1 MTQGKAFKLNI
12 LAMYAMNAAKRV
24 FGIPDVRYY
33 SLADGIKFIF
43 KRIGKGPLH
52 PRGYKSPPSAQLT
65 LW

>member
-1 MTQGKAFKLNI
+1 MH
-12 LAMYAMNAAKRV
+12 AMNAAKRV

-43 KRIGKGPLH
+43 KRIGKGSLH